1 MSSVR
6 PSIRRAALLREVQR
20 RGRQMLF
27 GTLSQTYRRCGQ
39 PTCACH
45 HGGAKHGPHLQ
56 ISYRSETGKTAG
68 YHVPAA
74 LQDDVQAGVAAWQH
88 FQAAARELAA
98 LNRARVWA
106 PHRKGRA
113 R

>member
-1 MSSVR
+1 MRTSEK
-6 PSIRRAALLREVQR
+6 RAELLRELQR
-20 RGRQMLF
+20 LGRQILF

-56 ISYRSETGKTAG
+56 ISYRSETGKTSG

-74 LQDDVQAGVAAWQH
+74 LHDDVQAGVAAWQRL
-88 FQAAARELAA
+88 QAVARELAE
-98 LNRARVWA
+98 LNRERVWA
-106 PHRKGRA
+106 PHRQRKA